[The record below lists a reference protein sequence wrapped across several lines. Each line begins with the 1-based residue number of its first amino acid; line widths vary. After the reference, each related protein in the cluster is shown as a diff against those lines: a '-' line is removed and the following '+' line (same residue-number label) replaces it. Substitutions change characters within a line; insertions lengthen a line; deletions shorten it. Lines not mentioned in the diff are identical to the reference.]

1 MGLFQEI
8 CNLPGLIQKEL
19 ENAIRHT
26 NPDETERNYGT
37 SPKVKIPGPDSVT
50 TELQQALKEDWIPI
64 LLNSSKNGKKS
75 QYFLTNL
82 MSST

>member
-1 MGLFQEI
+1 MQLDTPIVRKLRE
-8 CNLPGLIQKEL
+8 PS
-19 ENAIRHT
+19 
-26 NPDETERNYGT
+26 GT
-37 SPKVKIPGPDSVT
+37 SEKVKIPGPDSVT

-64 LLNSSKNGKKS
+64 LLNSSKNVKKS

>member
-1 MGLFQEI
+1 MQLDTPIVTILRE
-8 CNLPGLIQKEL
+8 PSV
-19 ENAIRHT
+19 
-26 NPDETERNYGT
+26 T
-37 SPKVKIPGPDSVT
+37 SQKVKIPGPDSVT